1 MCLLDVTR
9 LPAIFVGMQYTLRN
23 VPEELD
29 HALRERARREGRS
42 LNEVAL
48 EALKVALGLSDE
60 ALVRRDLGDV
70 AGTWIEDSQVEAALA
85 DQRQIDED
93 LWT

>member
-1 MCLLDVTR
+1 
-9 LPAIFVGMQYTLRN
+9 MQYTLRN

>member
-1 MCLLDVTR
+1 
-9 LPAIFVGMQYTLRN
+9 MQYTLRN
-23 VPEELD
+23 VPEQLD
-29 HALRERARREGRS
+29 RALRERARREGRS

-48 EALKVALGLSDE
+48 EALHVALGLTED
-60 ALVRRDLGDV
+60 AVKRRDLGDV
-70 AGTWIEDSQVEAALA
+70 AGSWIEDPQVEAALA

>member
-1 MCLLDVTR
+1 
-9 LPAIFVGMQYTLRN
+9 MQYTLRN

-48 EALKVALGLSDE
+48 EALKVALGLSEE
-60 ALVRRDLGDV
+60 AVVRRDLGDV
-70 AGTWIEDSQVEAALA
+70 AGTWIEDPQVEAALA

-93 LWT
+93 LWR

>member
-1 MCLLDVTR
+1 
-9 LPAIFVGMQYTLRN
+9 MQYTLRN
-23 VPEELD
+23 IPEELD
-29 HALRERARREGRS
+29 RALRERARREGRS

-48 EALKVALGLSDE
+48 EALRVALGLSEE
-60 ALVRRDLGDV
+60 AIVRRELGDV
-70 AGTWIEDSQVEAALA
+70 AGTWVEDAQVEAALA